1 MQVSRSD
8 RVGEEVKHAVSEILR
23 EELKD
28 PGITSMVSVV
38 RAEVTRDFRY
48 AKIHVSLYGSETQQ
62 EETLAAL
69 KRAAGFVRRELGKRV
84 RLHYTPEV
92 LFVPDRNIEYGA
104 HMSQLID
111 SVRRQEEEEGQPD
124 A

>member
-69 KRAAGFVRRELGKRV
+69 KRAAGFVRRELGAC
-84 RLHYTPEV
+84 TIP
-92 LFVPDRNIEYGA
+92 
-104 HMSQLID
+104 
-111 SVRRQEEEEGQPD
+111 RRCSSSRTATSSMGPTCPS
-124 A
+124 